1 MPSLSSA
8 TNENWQSDVWRE
20 PLSFREQ
27 IAFAYLPSCVEKLVI
42 GMRSVEEVE
51 SAMAAMAE
59 VVPSSI
65 WSEAQAMGLL
75 PASLPLLKHD

>member
-1 MPSLSSA
+1 
-8 TNENWQSDVWRE
+8 
-20 PLSFREQ
+20 
-27 IAFAYLPSCVEKLVI
+27 VI